1 MNLSLLHFYTFF
13 LFRWSCSYNI
23 MLYKHAT
30 QRQIYSKE
38 KMVCFNLACKKT
50 AEKRQ
55 QIHWWL
61 CDRDRK
67 CILYIKCAL
76 KQAQRL
82 KNYGRLVCVVVSMI
96 FDFFFVCRL
105 PFKSINR
112 TSAHRSYW
120 IWNEKKNGKTNSHS
134 GILLLLCCRHFRR
147 IYENKSKKRN
157 LFRLFHEL
165 LEGHT

>member
-82 KNYGRLVCVVVSMI
+82 KKYGRLVCVVVSMI

-120 IWNEKKNGKTNSHS
+120 IWNEKKTTKQIHTQEFCYCCAVVIFDEFTKTSQRNGIFFAYFTN
-134 GILLLLCCRHFRR
+134 
-147 IYENKSKKRN
+147 Y
-157 LFRLFHEL
+157 
-165 LEGHT
+165 